1 MVIKNDT
8 NFDFLRGGGNIK
20 LFFENNKSDIVK
32 ISQFIK
38 YISLSCLYIKNYSY
52 DNEMKVNMIEAILYD
67 LYTNKNYYNATFG
80 FSLILLLP
88 TMKHAHFI
96 NNEGIKLWIILY
108 CIWNYKVFN
117 NKDCHL
123 SHLIPPLYTSLLS
136 FGFNSN
142 EILNNFCQ
150 VKWAFSMRKGVNLQG
165 CKKLKSG

>member
-1 MVIKNDT
+1 
-8 NFDFLRGGGNIK
+8 
-20 LFFENNKSDIVK
+20 
-32 ISQFIK
+32 
-38 YISLSCLYIKNYSY
+38 
-52 DNEMKVNMIEAILYD
+52 MKVNMIEAILYD

-142 EILNNFCQ
+142 EILNNFCL
-150 VKWAFSMRKGVNLQG
+150 MRSVSIRTFILNDNL
-165 CKKLKSG
+165 